1 MALAMTTTHGRPAAC
16 AMSRTTQYRA
26 TKCKQNS
33 RSGFARVH
41 RAVVD
46 GSASST
52 SKTEEGGDAGT
63 AQARPR
69 GEALNLRPAG
79 VSDAVVDSQKA
90 LEALAKLGGNRT
102 WLFFVS
108 FFFSVV
114 DATTRTTDRALGRL
128 IPGGVAAGDGG

>member
-33 RSGFARVH
+33 RSGFARAN

-52 SKTEEGGDAGT
+52 STTEEDGDAGS
-63 AQARPR
+63 ASGRPR

-90 LEALAKLGGNRT
+90 LEALARLGGNRT
-102 WLFFVS
+102 
-108 FFFSVV
+108 
-114 DATTRTTDRALGRL
+114 
-128 IPGGVAAGDGG
+128 

>member
-1 MALAMTTTHGRPAAC
+1 MAMAMMTHGRPATC
-16 AMSRTTQYRA
+16 AMTRTTQHRA

-33 RSGFARVH
+33 RSGSARAP

-52 SKTEEGGDAGT
+52 SKTEEDGDAGT

-69 GEALNLRPAG
+69 GETLNLRPAG

-90 LEALAKLGGNRT
+90 LEALARLGGNR
-102 WLFFVS
+102 
-108 FFFSVV
+108 
-114 DATTRTTDRALGRL
+114 A
-128 IPGGVAAGDGG
+128 